1 MTLARLL
8 VVEDE
13 AELRADL
20 IELLECCNFE
30 VSGSGD
36 GAEAFAMIQ
45 RDRPDL
51 VICDVQLPGMT
62 GIEILKGLR
71 ASKGYRPIMLM
82 FTAYGDDEM
91 LHALNKLGAQ
101 GALVKPVGFETML
114 NKITE
119 LLTHRPAPEAATASD
134 APVILIVEQ
143 EAALAEEIAELLES
157 HGRTALCANSLE
169 DAFEQLRLHPE
180 ISGVLLDIRL
190 GGDNALH
197 LIHTVATDPVL
208 SLRDIQ
214 FGLMGSEQTPA
225 EANAKLPVVRTA
237 FLQKPIRPKDLLAFA
252 NTLEG

>member
-20 IELLECCNFE
+20 IELLECCDFE

-36 GAEAFAMIQ
+36 GTEAFAMIQ

-91 LHALNKLGAQ
+91 IQSLHKLGAQ
-101 GALVKPVGFETML
+101 GALVKPVGFKVML
-114 NKITE
+114 NKIME
-119 LLTHRPAPEAATASD
+119 LLAHRPAMEVAAAMG
-134 APVILIVEQ
+134 APAVLIVEQ
-143 EAALAEEIAELLES
+143 EIELAEEIAELLES
-157 HGRTALCANSLE
+157 HGRTAHHIDNLA
-169 DAFEQLRLHPE
+169 DAFEHLRANPD
-180 ISGVLLDIRL
+180 IGGVLLDIRL

-197 LIHTVATDPVL
+197 LIHAVATDPAL
-208 SLRDIQ
+208 SLRNIQ
-214 FGLMGSEQTPA
+214 FGLMGNEHAQTIRA
-225 EANAKLPVVRTA
+225 EKLPVVRTA

-252 NTLEG
+252 NSLGT